1 MSTKSKRG
9 LIKKILLAFGIS
21 FGVLLLVGLISF
33 WYFAKDLPSFEEIS
47 NRRIT
52 QSTKI
57 YDRTGK
63 FLLYEISN
71 GQKRTKIPL
80 SEIPEDLKEGTISIE
95 DVNFYTE
102 PGFSVKG
109 TIRAFLTN
117 LRRGRIVQGGS
128 SITQQLARNA
138 FLSIEQTIARKIKE
152 VILAVR
158 LNRYYTKEQIL
169 EFYLNEIPYGPTL
182 YGVEAASQ
190 AYFSKPAKDL
200 SPKESA
206 VLASLPKA
214 PSYYSPWG
222 SHQEELLIRANLVLK
237 RMLELG
243 KIDEAKYKKAV
254 AEKISFSPQGD
265 GMRAPHFVIAVQDY
279 LTQKYGEDEVR
290 VGGLNVRTTL
300 DWDLQQI
307 GEKVVAEGA
316 QRNEELYK
324 GKNSALVSEDP
335 KTGQILVMVGSRDYF
350 EKNAEGNFNV
360 ATQGLRQP
368 GSALKPFV
376 YMSAFEKGFTPSTI
390 LFDVPTNFDT
400 TGNPE
405 KKYAPENFDG
415 VFRGPISIRNSLAQ
429 SINIPAVKSLYLVGI
444 NNTLKTLSNFGIST
458 LTDPRRYG
466 LSLVLGG
473 GEVKLIEMVSAYSV
487 LAADGIKRPQVLVL
501 EVKDSTG
508 KILESFKDLPE
519 EAINPEYPRLI
530 NDILSDTDARAPL
543 YSASLGLTQVSGH
556 DIALKTGTSN
566 DYRDAWTFG
575 YTPSLVTGVWA
586 GNNDNTPMQKQGSSI
601 LAALPIWH
609 NFMTQALSGKSAEGF
624 PRPDPITP
632 QKPVLAG
639 EYVVNGEIHDILYYV
654 DKNNP
659 TGPNPSDPGSD
670 SQFSNWESGVLEW
683 ARNNPQIIS
692 SQNNLNLTKID
703 APQIEIKKPLSGE
716 FVSSPINIQAKIKSG
731 SPIKEIKILINNSL
745 VRTENQNLGIN
756 YDLNWQIDSSNLSP
770 QNSLEI
776 SVLDEAGKISKQNTI
791 FYLQ

>member
-1 MSTKSKRG
+1 MHSKPKQDFLKKFFLVAG
-9 LIKKILLAFGIS
+9 IIIGAFILI
-21 FGVLLLVGLISF
+21 GVISF

-63 FLLYEISN
+63 VLLYEISN

-80 SEIPEDLKEGTISIE
+80 SEIPEELKAGTISIE
-95 DVNFYTE
+95 DANFYTE
-102 PGFSVKG
+102 PGFSIKG
-109 TIRAFLTN
+109 TLRAFLTN

-138 FLSIEQTIARKIKE
+138 FLSTEQTITRKIKE
-152 VILAVR
+152 IIIAIR
-158 LNRYYTKEQIL
+158 LTRYYPKDQIL
-169 EFYLNEIPYGPTL
+169 ELYLNEIPYGPTL
-182 YGVEAASQ
+182 YGVEAASE

-206 VLASLPKA
+206 VLAALPKA

-222 SHQEELLIRANLVLK
+222 SHQEELLVRADLVLK
-237 RMLELG
+237 RMFELG
-243 KIDEAKYKKAV
+243 KITESEYKKAL

-290 VGGLNVRTTL
+290 VGGLKVITTL

-307 GEKVVAEGA
+307 GEKAVADGA
-316 QRNEELYK
+316 KRNEELYK

-350 EKNAEGNFNV
+350 EKDAEGNFNV

-376 YMSAFEKGFTPSTI
+376 YMGAFEKGFTPETI

-405 KKYAPENFDG
+405 KKYTPENFDEI
-415 VFRGPISIRNSLAQ
+415 FRGPVNIRHSLAQ
-429 SINIPAVKSLYLVGI
+429 SINIPAVKSLYLVGLS
-444 NNTLKTLSNFGIST
+444 NTLKTLSNFGITT
-458 LTDPRRYG
+458 LNDPRRYG

-473 GEVKLIEMVSAYSV
+473 GEVKLIEMVEAYSV
-487 LAADGIKRPQVLVL
+487 LAANGIKRPQVLVL
-501 EVKDSTG
+501 EVKDQTG
-508 KILESFKDLPE
+508 KVLESFKDQPE
-519 EAINPEYPRLI
+519 EVINSQYPRLVT
-530 NDILSDTDARAPL
+530 DILSDVDARAPL
-543 YSASLGLTQVSGH
+543 YSASLGLTQVPGH

-575 YTPSLVTGVWA
+575 YTPTLVTGVWA
-586 GNNDNTPMQKQGSSI
+586 GNNDNKPMQKQGSSI

-609 NFMTQALSGKSAEGF
+609 NFMEQALSGKPSEGF
-624 PRPDPITP
+624 VRPDPTLP

-639 EYVVNGEIHDILYYV
+639 SYVVDGEIHDILYYV

-659 TGPNPSDPGSD
+659 TGPNPSNPDADP
-670 SQFSNWESGVLEW
+670 QFKNWEVGVLEW
-683 ARNNPQIIS
+683 AGRNPGIA
-692 SQNNLNLTKID
+692 SQNSSGSSVIET
-703 APQIEIKKPLSGE
+703 PQIEIKKPINGE
-716 FVSSPINIQAKIKSG
+716 FASLPINIQAKIKSG
-731 SPIKEIKILINNSL
+731 STIKEIRVLINNSL
-745 VRTENQNLGIN
+745 VRTENQNLGTT
-756 YDLNWQIDSSNLSP
+756 YDLNWQLNPSNLSP

-776 SVLDEAGKISKQNTI
+776 NVIDANDRTTKQNII